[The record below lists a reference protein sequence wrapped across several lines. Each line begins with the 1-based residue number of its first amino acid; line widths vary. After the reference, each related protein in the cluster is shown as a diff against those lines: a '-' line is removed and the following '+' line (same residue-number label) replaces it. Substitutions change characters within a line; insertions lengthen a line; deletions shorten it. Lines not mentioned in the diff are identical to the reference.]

1 MQRLNGFWLMHANYS
16 NQIRLKLKLVLS
28 FVWDDNSHT
37 NEQLAN
43 MVSSYQVDDLLTR
56 TTVPVQK

>member
-1 MQRLNGFWLMHANYS
+1 MHANYS

-37 NEQLAN
+37 NEHLAN